1 MKYKDLI
8 QFESV
13 DEIIKFDKLN
23 DDNYRDRLVKTFV
36 CSNAFENFIIPRI
49 CRELD
54 LDSTQETRGLQI
66 VGNYGTGKSHL
77 MSLFSI
83 IAEDAHYLDFL
94 SNQKAKE
101 CLQKIAGRYKVVRF
115 EISGKDSLWDMI
127 TYQIDKYLEEWGVDY
142 SIYDDNRPVPYYDK
156 LEKMLA
162 AFEEAYPDK
171 GFMFVIDD

>member
-23 DDNYRDRLVKTFV
+23 DGDYRDRLVKTFV

-54 LDSTQETRGLQI
+54 LDSTQETRGIQV

-77 MSLFSI
+77 MSLVSLV
-83 IAEDAHYLDFL
+83 AEDKTYLDAIT
-94 SNQKAKE
+94 NPKAKE
-101 CLQKIAGRYKVVRF
+101 LFENGLLYKIF
-115 EISGKDSLWDMI
+115 
-127 TYQIDKYLEEWGVDY
+127 
-142 SIYDDNRPVPYYDK
+142 
-156 LEKMLA
+156 
-162 AFEEAYPDK
+162 
-171 GFMFVIDD
+171 

>member
-23 DDNYRDRLVKTFV
+23 DGDYRDRLVKTFV

-54 LDSTQETRGLQI
+54 LDSTQETRGIQV

-77 MSLFSI
+77 MSLFPSLRKMHIISI
-83 IAEDAHYLDFL
+83 SSTTKKLKNACRKSL
-94 SNQKAKE
+94 
-101 CLQKIAGRYKVVRF
+101 VVIR
-115 EISGKDSLWDMI
+115 
-127 TYQIDKYLEEWGVDY
+127 
-142 SIYDDNRPVPYYDK
+142 
-156 LEKMLA
+156 
-162 AFEEAYPDK
+162 
-171 GFMFVIDD
+171 

>member
-23 DDNYRDRLVKTFV
+23 DGDYRDRLVKTFV

-54 LDSTQETRGLQI
+54 LDSTQETRGIQV

-94 SNQKAKE
+94 NNQKAKE
-101 CLQKIAGRYKVVRF
+101 CLQKIAGRYKGAV
-115 EISGKDSLWDMI
+115 
-127 TYQIDKYLEEWGVDY
+127 
-142 SIYDDNRPVPYYDK
+142 
-156 LEKMLA
+156 
-162 AFEEAYPDK
+162 
-171 GFMFVIDD
+171 